1 MIDLLIN
8 EVDTHVSEII
18 ERVQMESNNS
28 STGPTSRTVSP
39 VATIMQQS
47 ATTALTSKESSV
59 SRTQPPLQV
68 SNAIVTTSNL
78 SQSSNTSTNT
88 NAAMKTPNVWQ
99 QRAAKLQQQKIVTPE
114 FKSQAFL
121 SKNTEIIK
129 SLQSEIP
136 PLFNDEEHQRKAPG
150 YARPTFFARNPSP
163 PSTEMAKT
171 KKYN

>member
-1 MIDLLIN
+1 MVFKNLVGFLLPLLYILLQIDILLLLEHMDEFRQAVQMIDLLIN

-18 ERVQMESNNS
+18 ERVQLESNNS

-47 ATTALTSKESSV
+47 ATTALTSKEFSV

-99 QRAAKLQQQKIVTPE
+99 QRAAKLQQQK
-114 FKSQAFL
+114 
-121 SKNTEIIK
+121 
-129 SLQSEIP
+129 SEIV
-136 PLFNDEEHQRKAPG
+136 
-150 YARPTFFARNPSP
+150 
-163 PSTEMAKT
+163 
-171 KKYN
+171 